1 MMELSEIGK
10 TYGTVVALDR
20 VSFKAPNGMVT
31 GVLGPNGAGKTTALR
46 TLMGLIVPTTGSATV
61 DGIDVRQQPLAARAC
76 LGVLP
81 ESAGLY
87 DRLTVREHL
96 QFACDL
102 HGVAGAERARRVELV
117 LEQLALG
124 AVANR
129 RAGQLSLGLRRRVL
143 LAAALVHDPPNVVL
157 DEPTNGLDV
166 VSARDVRKTVRRLA
180 AAGRAIVLSSHVMP
194 EVAAVCDS
202 IVISSKGAVV
212 AIGKPNE
219 IEARANASS
228 LEEAFVRLIGSEEG
242 LN

>member
-1 MMELSEIGK
+1 MMELSDIGK
-10 TYGTVVALDR
+10 TYGTVVALER
-20 VSFKAPNGMVT
+20 VSFRAANGMVT

-46 TLMGLIVPTTGSATV
+46 ALMGLIRPTCGSATV
-61 DGIDVRQQPLAARAC
+61 DGIDVREQPLAARAR

-96 QFACDL
+96 QFASEL
-102 HGVAGAERARRVELV
+102 HGVAGGERTLRVELV
-117 LEQLALG
+117 LEQLSLEPFAH
-124 AVANR
+124 R
-129 RAGQLSLGLRRRVL
+129 PAGELSLGLRRRVL
-143 LAAALVHDPPNVVL
+143 LGAALVHDPPNIVL

-166 VSARDVRKTVRRLA
+166 VSAREVRNAVRRLA
-180 AAGRAIVLSSHVMP
+180 AAGRAIILSSHVMP

-202 IVISSKGAVV
+202 IVILSKGTVV
-212 AIGKPNE
+212 AIGRPEE

-228 LEEAFVRLIGSEEG
+228 LEEAFIQLIGSEEG